1 MRSLK
6 RTLILKIDPKHP
18 DGGGI
23 SLGAKILKEGGL
35 VAFPTETVYGLAANL
50 LNDKAIARLY
60 KVKRRPRSKPFTV
73 HIRDVAEIRKMGCA
87 ISGKTKDIVN
97 KFWPG
102 PLTIIL
108 KSKSGKNIGFRM
120 PDNEIALELI
130 KKAGVPIVAPSANIS
145 GRRPPTS
152 ANEVLE
158 QLNNKIDMVIDGGC
172 AKVGVESTVLD
183 LTGAEPR
190 ILREGAI
197 KKRTIVKVMAD
208 E

>member
-1 MRSLK
+1 MK

-18 DGGGI
+18 DKGGI

-60 KVKRRPRSKPFTV
+60 RVKRRPRSKPFTV
-73 HIRDVAEIRKMGCA
+73 HISDTAAIRKMGCP
-87 ISGKTKDIVN
+87 ISGKTKDIIN
-97 KFWPG
+97 KLWPG

-130 KKAGVPIVAPSANIS
+130 KKAGVPIAAPSANIS

-152 ANEVLE
+152 AGEVLE
-158 QLNNKIDMVIDGGC
+158 QLNNKIDMVIDSGRT
-172 AKVGVESTVLD
+172 KVGVESTVLD

-197 KKRTIVKVMAD
+197 KKRTIFRMMAD